1 MTVGPTKL
9 IALGVGLLLV
19 AGIAAIVLAKRH
31 ERRLSVAGALA
42 VAALQTQVSNA
53 TGLSAGT
60 ARGIRIPFYEGD
72 AKQPTSVMLGR
83 TATPVE
89 GGRYLVSDLRVEH
102 YTRSH
107 GSTATNLVIEA
118 PKCLVDPAKKIASS
132 DGIFVMTLTHPDGS
146 LLTRGS
152 TGFEWRQADSF
163 LSISNEVA
171 THMTIERSIST
182 NPAKP

>member
-1 MTVGPTKL
+1 MTVGPKKL
-9 IALGVGLLLV
+9 IALGLGLLLV

-42 VAALQTQVSNA
+42 LAAIQTEVANA
-53 TGLSAGT
+53 TGLGT

-72 AKQPTSVMLGR
+72 SKQPTSVMLGR
-83 TATPVE
+83 TATPVD

-102 YTRSH
+102 YTRSP

-171 THMTIERSIST
+171 THMIIERPIST
-182 NPAKP
+182 NPSKP